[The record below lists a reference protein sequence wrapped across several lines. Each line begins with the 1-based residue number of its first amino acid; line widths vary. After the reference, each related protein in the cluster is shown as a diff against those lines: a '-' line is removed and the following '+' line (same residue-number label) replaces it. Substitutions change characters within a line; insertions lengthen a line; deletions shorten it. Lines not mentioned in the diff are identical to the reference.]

1 MHSLGV
7 DEVDQFFLL
16 IAEPAV
22 EIFSFK
28 QGKHQ
33 KELNRYKKIK
43 NCFGVMD
50 IKTGVTMSLKK
61 DSEQLKRRFHSS

>member
-1 MHSLGV
+1 MHSLEV
-7 DEVDQFFLL
+7 DEVDQVFPL
-16 IAEPAV
+16 IAEPVV
-22 EIFSFK
+22 ESFSFK

-33 KELNRYKKIK
+33 KELNRYAKIK

-61 DSEQLKRRFHSS
+61 DSEQLERRFT